1 MKKGQKGKK
10 SSKSGSKNKKE
21 KKQKIEEEDSK
32 EDIESEQKPESENLY
47 SLLGL
52 KKTATSS
59 EIRKAYKRLVF
70 LCHPDKNKTDPNA
83 SSKFANISR
92 AYKILSNPQSRK
104 YYDETGEYDED
115 NEGEINISDTLTYFR
130 KIYSPK
136 DIESFEKKYVNS
148 KEEEEDLINFYNE
161 NGGDI
166 KKILEWIPFS
176 KNEDVSRYIKIYE
189 KLFKN
194 KSLKKNKKFEDS
206 KDKVKLIKEDEN
218 EAKEASETLDKLSK
232 QIMGKKRKRN
242 CDEYLDNLKKK
253 YAKDEEDNGEIDE
266 EEFQKISKSIGKKKE
281 GAKKSK
287 SKSKK

>member
-194 KSLKKNKKFEDS
+194 KSLKKNKKYEDS

>member
-1 MKKGQKGKK
+1 MKKGQKDKK
-10 SSKSGSKNKKE
+10 SSKSRSKNKKE

-104 YYDETGEYDED
+104 YYDETGEYDEE

-176 KNEDVSRYIKIYE
+176 KNEDISRYIKIYE